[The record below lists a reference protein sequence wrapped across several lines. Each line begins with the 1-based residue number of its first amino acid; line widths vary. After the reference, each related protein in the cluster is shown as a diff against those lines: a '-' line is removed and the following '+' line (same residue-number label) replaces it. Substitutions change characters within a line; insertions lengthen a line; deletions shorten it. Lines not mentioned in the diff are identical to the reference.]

1 MARGLAHLH
10 RHGVN
15 HGDLKPSNVLI
26 AADGAA
32 KLADFGLA
40 NADDAA
46 ALAGAAA
53 SSSSTA
59 SRAHGLG
66 SRGWAAPELLRPLL
80 HLGTATA
87 AAADAPPP
95 TPPSAEARRAADVFA
110 LGCVAH
116 LALTGHHP
124 FRGGPLE
131 VELEIARGA
140 PPEVRDADGRADADA
155 PSRKAELRRLF
166 GAMLSAEPAR
176 RPTARDAARDVAL
189 WSASARLELLLSVSD
204 ALEEEDEAALR
215 ALEAHAAPCARAWR
229 ARVRDDLLSAAERRR
244 RYDGRSAH
252 ALLRLVRNTWHHHA
266 ELPAALRRALPRR
279 PLPFVRYW
287 CEAFPSLMGAAHAA
301 AAALGAAAEGDGAEF
316 ESDEERDEATA
327 AAAEAAEAEAEA
339 EAAAAM
345 RRRWRRRRRHR
356 RRRSRC
362 RRASPT
368 RARCAPSSAAPS
380 TPTPTRPRA
389 RARKTVAARRRP
401 AATAPGAAPSR
412 IA

>member
-1 MARGLAHLH
+1 MARAAAATAAPPTAARPATRALRLTSHMARGLAHLH

-80 HLGTATA
+80 HLGAATA
-87 AAADAPPP
+87 AADATPP

-215 ALEAHAAPCARAWR
+215 ALEAHA
-229 ARVRDDLLSAAERRR
+229 
-244 RYDGRSAH
+244 G
-252 ALLRLVRNTWHHHA
+252 
-266 ELPAALRRALPRR
+266 
-279 PLPFVRYW
+279 
-287 CEAFPSLMGAAHAA
+287 
-301 AAALGAAAEGDGAEF
+301 
-316 ESDEERDEATA
+316 
-327 AAAEAAEAEAEA
+327 
-339 EAAAAM
+339 
-345 RRRWRRRRRHR
+345 
-356 RRRSRC
+356 
-362 RRASPT
+362 
-368 RARCAPSSAAPS
+368 
-380 TPTPTRPRA
+380 RA
-389 RARKTVAARRRP
+389 RARGGRAS
-401 AATAPGAAPSR
+401 AT
-412 IA
+412 IC